1 MQQHDCGEDPLKLVI
16 AVASEHIDAAS
27 GQGALR
33 KAGNETK
40 QQKVESVAV
49 HVGKSKVFPSTGL
62 YKKCSFLDF
71 YVLQTEFLRIEESKN
86 AFYVLQADFLR
97 REVLMS
103 VFLKT
108 FASPY

>member
-49 HVGKSKVFPSTGL
+49 HVGKSKVFPPQAYLKSVH
-62 YKKCSFLDF
+62 FLIFTYCKPNF
-71 YVLQTEFLRIEESKN
+71 YVLKN
-86 AFYVLQADFLR
+86 QKMLFTYCKLIFYDA
-97 REVLMS
+97 
-103 VFLKT
+103 KC
-108 FASPY
+108 